1 MTKILVVDDEE
12 DILQLLS
19 VSFEKAGYTV
29 ISVSTGEDAIAAL
42 KKGRPDLIILD
53 LMLPGVQGIEVCRY
67 IRDNAEYASIPI
79 VILSAKSSETDRILG
94 FEMGADDYITKPFS
108 VRELVHRARI
118 ALSRVSA
125 VPGRKEEGRTFLWR
139 ELFIDFDKYEVTVG
153 GKKVEMSPIGAKLLF
168 FLAKNTGKVFTR
180 DQLLDR
186 VWGSEA
192 FVTPRSVD
200 VQISRLRKL
209 IEKDPQRP
217 DYIVT
222 VTNVGYKFDDSRS

>member
-1 MTKILVVDDEE
+1 MKILAVDDEE

-19 VSFEKAGYTV
+19 TSFERVGYTV
-29 ISVSTGEDAIAAL
+29 IPVSTGEDALDAL
-42 KKGRPDLIILD
+42 RKERPDLIILD
-53 LMLPGVQGIEVCRY
+53 LMLPGVQGLEVCRY
-67 IRDNAEYASIPI
+67 IRGNPEYTNIPI

-118 ALSRVSA
+118 ALGRARSG
-125 VPGRKEEGRTFLWR
+125 PGKAEEGRTFQWK
-139 ELFIDFDKYEVTVG
+139 ELFIDFNKYEVMVG
-153 GKKVEMSPIGAKLLF
+153 GRKVTISPIGTKLLF
-168 FLAKNTGKVFTR
+168 FLVKNAGKVFTR

-186 VWGSEA
+186 VWGSEV

-217 DYIVT
+217 DYILT
-222 VTNVGYKFDDSRS
+222 VTNVGYKFDDSLP